1 MRVLILR
8 KLFAHFVVKN
18 LHIKVN
24 SKFTLAGFMKEN
36 FLCSFCNKTYRESS
50 RKSHMKYTHGGKD
63 TFHNC
68 PHCDYKSLHK
78 FHTDKHIKSIHE
90 GLTHQC
96 PKCDFI
102 AKWKTQ
108 LGAHIRAAHEG
119 KTYQCPHCEYKP
131 SWKGSLSLHI
141 KVVHEGKSF
150 HCSRCEY
157 KTKSKSWL
165 RNHEKVKHQQ
175 IV

>member
-1 MRVLILR
+1 MPFQWKIRWKCILR
-8 KLFAHFVVKN
+8 KSNFHQILPTYQCSLCDKN
-18 LHIKVN
+18 FTEKGRLKKHTRNVHEGIDTKKIICTFC
-24 SKFTLAGFMKEN
+24 SKKFTYQSELKIHVGWVHEGKT

-108 LGAHIRAAHEG
+108 LGAHIMH
-119 KTYQCPHCEYKP
+119 
-131 SWKGSLSLHI
+131 
-141 KVVHEGKSF
+141 
-150 HCSRCEY
+150 
-157 KTKSKSWL
+157 
-165 RNHEKVKHQQ
+165 
-175 IV
+175 